1 MTNCEKLYAYYK
13 EHPQAASDEVEQ
25 ALGWSN
31 VDVKRY
37 KHRLKRRG
45 FIDVSGGEVM
55 LLRPYRPEDS
65 SAEVLT
71 FKQDTYRQ
79 VAELCLT
86 RIEDATTTV
95 PQMIELMRELRLIL
109 KEIA

>member
-1 MTNCEKLYAYYK
+1 MTNCEKLYTYYN
-13 EHPQAASDEVEQ
+13 EHPQATNDEVMRDLE
-25 ALGWSN
+25 WSST
-31 VDVKRY
+31 DVRRY

-45 FIDVSGGEVM
+45 FLDADVGGVT
-55 LLRPYRPEDS
+55 LLKPYKPEES

-71 FKQDTYRQ
+71 FKQEAYRQ
-79 VAELCLT
+79 VAEMCLA
-86 RIEDATTTV
+86 RIEEPTTTV